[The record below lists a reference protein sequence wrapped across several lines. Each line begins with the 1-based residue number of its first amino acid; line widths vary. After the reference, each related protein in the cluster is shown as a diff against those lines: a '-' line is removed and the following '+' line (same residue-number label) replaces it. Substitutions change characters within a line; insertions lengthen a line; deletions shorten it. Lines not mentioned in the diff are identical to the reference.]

1 MSLLSKLTKDGTFY
15 RNPSTG
21 GRPTGALTA
30 GSPPPINNTFS
41 KGRYELYVLDSDEIK
56 RATDLTQFRPGQ
68 R

>member
-15 RNPSTG
+15 RNPQTG
-21 GRPTGALTA
+21 GKPTGALTA

-41 KGRYELYVLDSDEIK
+41 KGQYELYVLDTKEIA
-56 RATDLTQFRPGQ
+56 RAKDLTAFSANQ